1 VYEEEHAIVLHLEQH
16 RTGVDGEL
24 RSESVLSKEE
34 YIEREKS
41 LDTQTIPEEIVL

>member
-1 VYEEEHAIVLHLEQH
+1 VLHLEQY

-34 YIEREKS
+34 YKKWEKF